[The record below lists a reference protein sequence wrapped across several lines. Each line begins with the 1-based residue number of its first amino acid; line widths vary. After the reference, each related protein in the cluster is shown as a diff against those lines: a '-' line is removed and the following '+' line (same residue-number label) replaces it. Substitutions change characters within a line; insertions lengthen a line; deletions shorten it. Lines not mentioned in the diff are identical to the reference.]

1 MEKKIIWVINQTA
14 GKPNSGWGERHYYL
28 SNYWIKKGYD
38 IKIISGSYNHLF
50 INQPKVS
57 KNIFTV
63 EKLIEGISFCWV
75 KIPKYDGG
83 SVFKLW
89 SMVVFAFRILFLK
102 KKYIGKPDIIIVSSM
117 PLFQIISGIYLKW
130 KFNSQK
136 LFFEIRDLWPLTPMC
151 LSGYSK
157 YNPIIIVMKWI
168 EKVGYKKS
176 DKIVSL
182 LPNADKYINKIS
194 KNPSKFHWIPN
205 GIDESLLINQ
215 DLPLSI
221 SLNIPKDKFI
231 IGYTGSMGMANAL
244 EYLIETSIKLKK
256 NNEIH
261 FVLVGDGYLK
271 EDFKELTKLNNNIT
285 FINKIRKDQIQSILK
300 LFDICYVGRYNNKLY
315 DNGVSY
321 NKYFDYML
329 ASKPIL
335 ESSNRINSPAELAGC
350 AKVVLPESAK
360 SIIDGINEFKRMST
374 DELESIGKKGY
385 GYVKKNHNFEY
396 LSNKYL
402 ELF

>member
-1 MEKKIIWVINQTA
+1 
-14 GKPNSGWGERHYYL
+14 
-28 SNYWIKKGYD
+28 
-38 IKIISGSYNHLF
+38 
-50 INQPKVS
+50 
-57 KNIFTV
+57 
-63 EKLIEGISFCWV
+63 
-75 KIPKYDGG
+75 
-83 SVFKLW
+83 
-89 SMVVFAFRILFLK
+89 
-102 KKYIGKPDIIIVSSM
+102 M

-176 DKIVSL
+176 DKMVSL

-374 DELESIGKKGY
+374 DELETIGKKGY